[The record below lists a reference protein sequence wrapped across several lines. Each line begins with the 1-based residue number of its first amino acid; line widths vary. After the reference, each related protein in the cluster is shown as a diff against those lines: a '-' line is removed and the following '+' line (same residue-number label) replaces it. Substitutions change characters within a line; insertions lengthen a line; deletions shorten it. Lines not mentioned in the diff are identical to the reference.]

1 MDTTVV
7 LAVLA
12 GMIGIIL
19 FLLKGNGP
27 SSDVE
32 ETKKKG
38 KIMTKDTSGPK
49 GAKKK
54 KSRIAEAMRKEQEAD
69 FAAAQMDKDSEDE
82 GEVDSEEEAR
92 QQEKIEREKELGIF
106 KKKGA
111 KHAAKLEAKEEK
123 RAQNEAMK
131 KERAE
136 AKEKQE
142 EEWAEQDRLK
152 AEEAE
157 QERREEEE
165 RAAVLEEK
173 RKAEQEAYD
182 AMKEDFEIEE
192 EGEVNTDEQLDKE
205 ADLLSKFVEHIKVK
219 KIVYLEE
226 LASNFSL
233 KTQDCIDRIKQL
245 LEDEIL
251 SGVIDDRGKFIYVTR
266 VGFRCDQIYAHKL
279 IGFFLNTGT
288 MCDGS
293 YKTLM
298 TYFMYFDM
306 FLGMF

>member
-1 MDTTVV
+1 VV

-12 GMIGIIL
+12 GIIGIIL
-19 FLLKGNGP
+19 FLLKGNAP
-27 SSDVE
+27 SEVE

-54 KSRIAEAMRKEQEAD
+54 KSRIAEAMRKEQAAD
-69 FAAAQMDKDSEDE
+69 YAADQMDKDSAEE
-82 GEVDSEEEAR
+82 EEVDSEEEAR
-92 QQEKIEREKELGIF
+92 QQEKIEREKDLGIF

-142 EEWAEQDRLK
+142 EEWAEQDKLK

-157 QERREEEE
+157 QERQEEEE
-165 RAAVLEEK
+165 RARILEEK
-173 RKAEQEAYD
+173 RVAEQEAYD

-192 EGEVNTDEQLDKE
+192 EGEINTDEKLDQE
-205 ADLLSKFVEHIKVK
+205 ADLLSKFVEHIKTK

-251 SGVIDDRGKFIYVTR
+251 TGVIDDRGKFIYVTNEELQKIADYVIKTGR
-266 VGFRCDQIYAHKL
+266 VSKQDLSRNSGKL
-279 IGFFLNTGT
+279 INLEN
-288 MCDGS
+288 
-293 YKTLM
+293 L
-298 TYFMYFDM
+298 
-306 FLGMF
+306 

>member
-1 MDTTVV
+1 VV

-12 GMIGIIL
+12 GIIGIIL
-19 FLLKGNGP
+19 FLLKGNAP
-27 SSDVE
+27 SEVE

-54 KSRIAEAMRKEQEAD
+54 KSRIAEAMRKEQAAD
-69 FAAAQMDKDSEDE
+69 YAADQMDKDSEE
-82 GEVDSEEEAR
+82 EVEVDSEEEAR

-157 QERREEEE
+157 QERQEEEE
-165 RAAVLEEK
+165 RARILEEK
-173 RKAEQEAYD
+173 RVAEQEAYD

-192 EGEVNTDEQLDKE
+192 EGEINTDEKLDQE
-205 ADLLSKFVEHIKVK
+205 ADLLSKFVEHIKTK

-251 SGVIDDRGKFIYVTR
+251 TGVIDDRGKFIYVTNEELQKIADYVIKTGR
-266 VGFRCDQIYAHKL
+266 VSKQDLSRNSGKL
-279 IGFFLNTGT
+279 INLEN
-288 MCDGS
+288 
-293 YKTLM
+293 L
-298 TYFMYFDM
+298 
-306 FLGMF
+306 

>member
-1 MDTTVV
+1 VV

-12 GMIGIIL
+12 GIIGIIL
-19 FLLKGNGP
+19 FLLKGNAP
-27 SSDVE
+27 SEIE

-54 KSRIAEAMRKEQEAD
+54 KSRIAEAMRKEQAAD
-69 FAAAQMDKDSEDE
+69 YAADQMDKDSEE
-82 GEVDSEEEAR
+82 EVEVDSEEEAR

-157 QERREEEE
+157 QERQEEEE
-165 RAAVLEEK
+165 RARILEEK
-173 RKAEQEAYD
+173 RVAEQEAYD

-192 EGEVNTDEQLDKE
+192 EGEINTDEKLDQE
-205 ADLLSKFVEHIKVK
+205 ADLLSKFVEHIKTK

-251 SGVIDDRGKFIYVTR
+251 TGVIDDRGKFIYVTNEELQKVADYVIKTGR
-266 VGFRCDQIYAHKL
+266 VSKQDLSRNSGKL
-279 IGFFLNTGT
+279 INLEN
-288 MCDGS
+288 
-293 YKTLM
+293 L
-298 TYFMYFDM
+298 
-306 FLGMF
+306 